1 MNELILKVED
11 YNIEPSRAEQI
22 RAIFIPMANM
32 LEGFETQY
40 NEVVQLEPSKETSSR
55 AKRLRLDIAKV
66 RINTEKLRVA
76 QKEEYLRA
84 GKAIDGVANILKFA
98 VVEKENKLQEIE
110 THFERLEAAR
120 ISKLAED
127 RAIELEKYECFNV
140 PNLGIMDEAVYSN
153 FLVGAKANF
162 ETRKEAER
170 KAEEERLAK
179 EAAELAERKR
189 VWFEN
194 ERLKQE
200 AQEREKQL
208 QEERRLAE
216 IERQKQEAALAIE
229 RAKAESERKAVEEA
243 NRIEKE
249 KLEAEKKAI
258 EEKNRI
264 ERERAEAEA
273 RRIKAEQEA
282 TLERERAER
291 AKLELELRA
300 KAEAEAKEKARIAR
314 EEKKARTAPDRDKL
328 ESLAKTIDN
337 LELPSVS
344 SDDAIKTIEDV
355 KGLLVKVS
363 AFIRQRNQ
371 VIGE

>member
-1 MNELILKVED
+1 MNELILKVEE

-40 NEVVQLEPSKETSSR
+40 NEVVQLEPSKETSAK

-110 THFERLEAAR
+110 THFERLEAALLA
-120 ISKLAED
+120 KLAED
-127 RAIELEKYECFNV
+127 RAMELEKYECFNV
-140 PNLGIMDEAVYSN
+140 PNLGIMDESVYSN

-162 ETRKEAER
+162 DMRKEAER

-189 VWFEN
+189 VWLEN
-194 ERLKQE
+194 ERLKKE
-200 AQEREKQL
+200 AEEREKQL

-216 IERQKQEAALAIE
+216 IERQKQEA
-229 RAKAESERKAVEEA
+229 
-243 NRIEKE
+243 
-249 KLEAEKKAI
+249 EKKAI

-264 ERERAEAEA
+264 EREKAEAEA
-273 RRIKAEQEA
+273 MRIKAEQEA
-282 TLERERAER
+282 ALEKERLKR
-291 AKLELELRA
+291 AKLEAELKAR
-300 KAEAEAKEKARIAR
+300 AEAEAKEKSRIAR
-314 EEKKARTAPDRDKL
+314 EEKKAKAAPDREKL
-328 ESLAKTIDN
+328 ESLAKTIDS

-344 SDDAIKTIEDV
+344 SDDAVKTIEDV

-371 VIGE
+371 IIGE